1 MKAPPARIDCVRVD
15 GRTAD
20 ILKSLRDARK
30 IAVKSARMHRV
41 PVVYL
46 KAGWRDLHS
55 HEHNAEPKGHKH
67 DGENDVCPPLG
78 QIFAHI
84 SIIYL

>member
-1 MKAPPARIDCVRVD
+1 MKASPPPIIDSVRPD

-30 IAVKSARMHRV
+30 MAVKSARMHRV

-46 KAGWRDLHS
+46 KAGKLVR
-55 HEHNAEPKGHKH
+55 ERP
-67 DGENDVCPPLG
+67 
-78 QIFAHI
+78 
-84 SIIYL
+84 

>member
-30 IAVKSARMHRV
+30 IAVKSAPMHRV

-46 KAGWRDLHS
+46 KAGKLVR
-55 HEHNAEPKGHKH
+55 ERP
-67 DGENDVCPPLG
+67 
-78 QIFAHI
+78 
-84 SIIYL
+84 